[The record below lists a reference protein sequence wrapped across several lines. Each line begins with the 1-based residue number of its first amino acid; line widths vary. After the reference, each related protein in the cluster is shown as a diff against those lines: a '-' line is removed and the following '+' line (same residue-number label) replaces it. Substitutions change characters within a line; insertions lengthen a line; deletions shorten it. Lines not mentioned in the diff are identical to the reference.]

1 MQTNP
6 NKLYKCKVCKQP
18 FKKSSAWQTICKT
31 NPDCVIDLAK
41 SIIEKRKQAADK
53 KDRKE
58 LKERKEA
65 IKTLGELMVE
75 AQTAFNQWIRQR
87 DKGLPCISCGKPDSG
102 MPNTRDAG
110 HFRSR
115 GAAGHLRFNPDNCH
129 AQCKQC
135 NSYKSGNVSNYRI
148 GLIEK
153 IGLERVEILERD
165 NVPRKYT
172 KEGLIE
178 IKKQY
183 QKMTKE
189 LKSG

>member
-41 SIIEKRKQAADK
+41 SIIEKRKQASDK

-65 IKTLGELMVE
+65 IKTASDYNKE
-75 AQTAFNQWIRQR
+75 AQTAFNAFIRAR
-87 DKGLPCISCGKPDSG
+87 DAKDPCISCGRHHDG
-102 MPNTRDAG
+102 QYHAG
-110 HFRSR
+110 HYRSR
-115 GAAGHLRFNPDNCH
+115 GAASHLRFNEDNVH
-129 AQCKQC
+129 KQC
-135 NSYKSGNVSNYRI
+135 APCNTHLSGNAINYRI

-189 LKSG
+189 IKNA